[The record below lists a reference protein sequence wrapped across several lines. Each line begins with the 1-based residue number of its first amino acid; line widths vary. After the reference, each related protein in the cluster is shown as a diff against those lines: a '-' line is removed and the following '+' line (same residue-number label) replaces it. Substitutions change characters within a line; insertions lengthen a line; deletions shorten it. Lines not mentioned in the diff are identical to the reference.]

1 MTYRYKLLFLFTAL
15 LTGIAGMGARETQ
28 PRVSPGIETLR
39 QEDFA
44 PLRGK
49 RIGLITNP
57 TGIDNSLRA
66 TVDILN
72 EVPIPCRVPRNS
84 PRPKCSVT

>member
-39 QEDFA
+39 QTH
-44 PLRGK
+44 R
-49 RIGLITNP
+49 T
-57 TGIDNSLRA
+57 DNKSHRH
-66 TVDILN
+66 
-72 EVPIPCRVPRNS
+72 
-84 PRPKCSVT
+84 